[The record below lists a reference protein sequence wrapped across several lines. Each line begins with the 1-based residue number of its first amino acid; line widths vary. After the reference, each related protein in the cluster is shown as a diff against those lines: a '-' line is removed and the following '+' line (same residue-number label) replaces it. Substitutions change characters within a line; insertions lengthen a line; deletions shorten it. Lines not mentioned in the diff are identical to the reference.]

1 MEKQLSNAF
10 SLLALADDEDGLPS
24 SSSSSAG
31 NLPMKKVSAFQFTIS
46 IHVSNSFFFSGKQ
59 GERVVEDVGNYK
71 QPLVWIDLE
80 MTGNVFQSCSCP

>member
-24 SSSSSAG
+24 SSSSSSAG
-31 NLPMKKVSAFQFTIS
+31 IFRWIKIQPFSLNIDSCVK
-46 IHVSNSFFFSGKQ
+46 FFFLLGKQ

-80 MTGNVFQSCSCP
+80 MTGMFPSCSCP

>member
-31 NLPMKKVSAFQFTIS
+31 
-46 IHVSNSFFFSGKQ
+46 KQ
-59 GERVVEDVGNYK
+59 GERVLEDVGNYK